1 MCSKRNEHWDCV
13 VPRIINF
20 HILFRKIFILLYFL
34 NDLKWNTDLSSA
46 IGLFHSRCPLSN
58 TMTHLNIGWIFF
70 SKKVWPF
77 HQSGTLISGRGW
89 SREPQSRTRR
99 GPSLLLSIGTR
110 SQDTRLSGVGIGLE
124 RRDSHQQPWRSIV
137 ELSSRLFF
145 GLPDSCSNMCHF
157 GH

>member
-1 MCSKRNEHWDCV
+1 MCSKTRGMNIEIV
-13 VPRIINF
+13 
-20 HILFRKIFILLYFL
+20 LFLALSTSPFYLGRYSFFYISWMIKSEIQTSVQLLVYFSRDVQY
-34 NDLKWNTDLSSA
+34 NDT
-46 IGLFHSRCPLSN
+46 
-58 TMTHLNIGWIFF
+58 TGWIFF

-110 SQDTRLSGVGIGLE
+110 SQDTRLSGGGIGLE
-124 RRDSHQQPWRSIV
+124 REDSHQQPWRSIV

-145 GLPDSCSNMCHF
+145 CLPDSCCNMCHF
-157 GH
+157 GQ